1 MDKLIDVFIREWETV
16 TAAPIT
22 ILILVAA
29 AIGIAGQ
36 VWKWYYRKQTEDRD
50 ARIELLQSQLDSAKL
65 DMSAMEINQ
74 AFDAEY
80 YRQWEGHFRGLGD
93 WARKKAREMDGEL

>member
-1 MDKLIDVFIREWETV
+1 
-16 TAAPIT
+16 
-22 ILILVAA
+22 
-29 AIGIAGQ
+29 
-36 VWKWYYRKQTEDRD
+36 
-50 ARIELLQSQLDSAKL
+50 
-65 DMSAMEINQ
+65 MSAMEINQ